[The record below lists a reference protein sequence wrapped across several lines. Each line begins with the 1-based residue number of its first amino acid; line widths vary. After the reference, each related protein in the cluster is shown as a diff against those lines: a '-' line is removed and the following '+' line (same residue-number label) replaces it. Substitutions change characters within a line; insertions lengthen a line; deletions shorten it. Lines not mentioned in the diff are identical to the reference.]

1 MPGTAAICSTGAS
14 RTRFAEPNTLSS
26 SRLRFGPDAGQVVE
40 RGLGRPLVAQVAV
53 VRDREPVRLVAQ
65 PLDEE
70 QRRRRRGQ
78 DDRHRVVGEEQLLA
92 LLRQADDRQ
101 VVEAQLVE
109 HLLGGVHLAPAA
121 VDDHEVGH
129 RPATLLLDPLL
140 ARLRPVEP
148 APQHLLVAREV
159 VRALRPT

>member
-40 RGLGRPLVAQVAV
+40 RGLV
-53 VRDREPVRLVAQ
+53 VRLLRRLRWYVIANRCASSRSRWTRNSAWDVERQ
-65 PLDEE
+65 H
-70 QRRRRRGQ
+70 
-78 DDRHRVVGEEQLLA
+78 DRHRVVGEEQLLA
-92 LLRQADDRQ
+92 LLGQADDRQ

-109 HLLGGVHLAPAA
+109 HLLGGVHLARAA

-140 ARLRPVEP
+140 ARLRPVEA